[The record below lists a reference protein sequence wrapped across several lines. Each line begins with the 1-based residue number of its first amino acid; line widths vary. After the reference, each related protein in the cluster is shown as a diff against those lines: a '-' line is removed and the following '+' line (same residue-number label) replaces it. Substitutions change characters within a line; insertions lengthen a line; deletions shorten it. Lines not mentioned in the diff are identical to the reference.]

1 MLYRIIIAGGRD
13 FNNKV
18 LFSEE
23 VNKIVKELGIDN
35 IEIISGHSSGA
46 DSLAELY
53 AKKHNISLKIFPA
66 EWKKYGKAA
75 GPIRNK
81 QMLDY
86 SLEEQ
91 SVLIAFWNGRSKG
104 TRNMIERAK
113 NEKTDIRI
121 IHY

>member
-23 VNKIVKELGIDN
+23 VNKIVKELGTDN

-46 DSLAELY
+46 DSLVELY

-66 EWKKYGKAA
+66 EWKKIWKSRRTY
-75 GPIRNK
+75 
-81 QMLDY
+81 
-86 SLEEQ
+86 
-91 SVLIAFWNGRSKG
+91 
-104 TRNMIERAK
+104 
-113 NEKTDIRI
+113 
-121 IHY
+121 